1 MESLR
6 SQDAEGARHFD
17 PQWSRRKLESMTELQ
32 EKITSAWKDAMC
44 AGETQRRDT
53 LSTLRAALKNEEIEA
68 RGELDE
74 TRVQAIINREA
85 KKRREAMTEY
95 TKANRADLAA
105 KEEAELGIL
114 TEFLPAQLSEEELR
128 ALVSATIASVGAQTP
143 KDMGNVMKALQP
155 QIAGKADGKLAS
167 NLVKEALA

>member
-1 MESLR
+1 MR
-6 SQDAEGARHFD
+6 AGAVH
-17 PQWSRRKLESMTELQ
+17 
-32 EKITSAWKDAMC
+32 
-44 AGETQRRDT
+44 RRDT

-95 TKANRADLAA
+95 GKANRADLAA
-105 KEEAELGIL
+105 KEEAELHIL
-114 TEFLPAQLSEEELR
+114 TEFLPAQLSEPELR
-128 ALVSATIASVGAQTP
+128 ELVRATVAQVGASSP
-143 KDMGNVMKALQP
+143 KDMGQVMKALQP